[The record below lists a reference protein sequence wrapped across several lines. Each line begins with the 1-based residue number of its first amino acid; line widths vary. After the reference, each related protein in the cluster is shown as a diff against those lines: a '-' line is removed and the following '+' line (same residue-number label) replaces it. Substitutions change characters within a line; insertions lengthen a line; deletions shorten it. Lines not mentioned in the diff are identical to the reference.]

1 MPLHNLQPAPVKVYG
16 FEHGSDPRN
25 NSSGF
30 TQKQNTEQ
38 NKLNNIH
45 GGKKRTYTKGKRT
58 HTKGKRTYTKGK
70 RTHTK
75 GKRTYKKGKRT
86 YKKGKRTYKKGKRTY
101 KKGGG
106 SSSVGRAKT
115 AVVPQFSQV
124 GPAVSPVGANS
135 ASINNNQAKINSLND
150 AVGDCFATN
159 SCMKGGLKKSQ
170 HGGRRFFRNFLRNRF
185 GFDKSHHPL
194 GSSGMGGSIVSGASY
209 Y

>member
-1 MPLHNLQPAPVKVYG
+1 MPLHILQPAPVKVYG

-70 RTHTK
+70 RT
-75 GKRTYKKGKRT
+75 

-106 SSSVGRAKT
+106 SSVGRAKT

-170 HGGRRFFRNFLRNRF
+170 HGGRRIFRNFLRNRF
-185 GFDKSHHPL
+185 GFDRSHNPL
-194 GSSGMGGSIVSGASY
+194 GSSGMRGSIVSGASY

>member
-16 FEHGSDPRN
+16 FKHGSDPRN

-30 TQKQNTEQ
+30 TQNQNTEQ
-38 NKLNNIH
+38 NKLNKIH
-45 GGKKRTYTKGKRT
+45 GGKKRTY
-58 HTKGKRTYTKGK
+58 TKGKRTYTKGK

-86 YKKGKRTYKKGKRTY
+86 YKKGMRTYKKGKRTYKKGKRTY
-101 KKGGG
+101 KKGGDG
-106 SSSVGRAKT
+106 GVGRAKT

-124 GPAVSPVGANS
+124 GPVVSPVGANS

-150 AVGDCFATN
+150 AAGDCFATN

-170 HGGRRFFRNFLRNRF
+170 RGGRGIFCGLRNRF
-185 GFDKSHHPL
+185 GCDRSHHPL